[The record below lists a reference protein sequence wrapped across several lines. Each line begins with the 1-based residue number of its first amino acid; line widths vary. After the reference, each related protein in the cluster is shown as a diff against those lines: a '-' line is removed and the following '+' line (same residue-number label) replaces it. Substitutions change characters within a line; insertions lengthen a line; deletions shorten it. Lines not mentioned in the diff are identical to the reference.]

1 MEGSIRRFL
10 ITYRTSVHL
19 RFNRKSP
26 AEVLMGRTI
35 RTISH
40 AMLPRTTSSKSEK
53 LLKRV
58 TFKVGDPILARD
70 FRPGQTWTAGTVVG
84 RRGSV
89 LYEVQVNS
97 EIWIRHRNQLKH
109 GHVKNSTA
117 PSMPWSLLLDTFR
130 LPTQEKPRA
139 SESPQQ
145 QSTQRPKRTRKQPRR
160 LQVKPNLK
168 SYEESAA

>member
-1 MEGSIRRFL
+1 MWSLSFVR
-10 ITYRTSVHL
+10 SV
-19 RFNRKSP
+19 R
-26 AEVLMGRTI
+26 
-35 RTISH
+35 
-40 AMLPRTTSSKSEK
+40 SKSEK

-58 TFKVGDPILARD
+58 NFNVGDPVLARD
-70 FRPGQTWTAGTVVG
+70 VRPGQTWTAGTVAG

-109 GHVKNSTA
+109 GNVENSTA
-117 PSMPWSLLLDTFR
+117 PSMPWSLLLDTLR

-145 QSTQRPKRTRKQPRR
+145 QSTLRPKRTRMQPRR
-160 LQVKPNLK
+160 LQVDPNLK
-168 SYEESAA
+168 SYGESAA